1 MGQLGPPPGQITTN
15 DQIQRGDSE
24 ADISLN
30 LVRERR
36 LPQRW
41 PTGNN
46 GPGSAGHPIAVN
58 VKRNRDFPASL
69 GPVIIWINGAFGAGK
84 TTLAEE
90 LHRRLPDAVV
100 YDPEDVGLM
109 LWKWM
114 RPADDFQH
122 LPSWRE
128 LVVATALSLRR
139 HHAETLIVRMSLIR
153 DAYRAEILGGL
164 ADAGEEI
171 LHVFL
176 EADAGVLRERLNAR
190 VTHPG
195 REWDQAVREFGMTGV
210 DEMVAAAARQPVGTL
225 MLRSDKLTPAELAD
239 EVLARSQG

>member
-1 MGQLGPPPGQITTN
+1 
-15 DQIQRGDSE
+15 
-24 ADISLN
+24 
-30 LVRERR
+30 V
-36 LPQRW
+36 
-41 PTGNN
+41 
-46 GPGSAGHPIAVN
+46 
-58 VKRNRDFPASL
+58 
-69 GPVIIWINGAFGAGK
+69 PVIIWLNGGFGAGK

-114 RPADDFQH
+114 PPSGDFQH

-139 HHAETLIVRMSLIR
+139 HHADTLIVPMSLIR

-164 ADAGEEI
+164 AGAGEQV

-176 EADAGVLRERLNAR
+176 EAAAAVLRKRLNAR
-190 VTHPG
+190 VTDPG
-195 REWDQAVREFGMTGV
+195 TDWDQGAREVGMTGV
-210 DEMVAAAARQPVGTL
+210 DEMAAAAARQPAGTL
-225 MLRSDKLTPAELAD
+225 LLRSDRLTPAELAD
-239 EVLARSQG
+239 QVLDALRHHRVGPVGFEPTLAGS